1 VPTGVNIGTDPLAFS
16 HEQMQAGFDAGYKLG
31 RQPIPW
37 SNVPPLINDF
47 PDWALDMI
55 KEEL

>member
-1 VPTGVNIGTDPLAFS
+1 
-16 HEQMQAGFDAGYKLG
+16 MQAGFDAGYKLG